1 MDVIKRQQQ
10 PNTEMILGR
19 KVESSF
25 IKRKKSVLRLEM
37 RECKVE

>member
-10 PNTEMILGR
+10 PNIEMILGR

-25 IKRKKSVLRLEM
+25 KREKKSVLRLEM
-37 RECKVE
+37 REYKVE